1 MEHPV
6 ITIDDP
12 SRPGAARRGGGWL
25 RGRRLLVASGLAVA
39 EVIVYLVA
47 DPSRWVAIVLVG
59 ALLAACIAG
68 SGRMRPGTGR
78 DVVLVV
84 GLAQAMVIALPI
96 LVGIVTLVVAAL
108 VVLALIALFV
118 VIGLRFRR

>member
-12 SRPGAARRGGGWL
+12 SRRGAPRRGGNWL
-25 RGRRLLVASGLAVA
+25 RGRRLLAASGLAVA
-39 EVIVYLVA
+39 EVIIYLIA
-47 DPSRWVAIVLVG
+47 DPSRWAAIVLVG
-59 ALLAACIAG
+59 AVLAACIAA
-68 SGRMRPGTGR
+68 SGRIAPGNGR
-78 DVVLVV
+78 DLVLVV